1 MDHFSIKINFH
12 KVWFDAEIHDNKL
25 VNILNDPKAVQNKL
39 GFEMTKI
46 LKTRLNQLEASSN
59 FKEYLDIGL
68 GKPHSLTGNLSGYY
82 GIQLN
87 RNYRLIVE
95 PLTESL
101 DIE

>member
-1 MDHFSIKINFH
+1 
-12 KVWFDAEIHDNKL
+12 
-25 VNILNDPKAVQNKL
+25 
-39 GFEMTKI
+39 MTKI

-82 GIQLN
+82 GLQLN

-101 DIE
+101 DIESLKKCQNINIKGVLDYHGTKHEWLIP